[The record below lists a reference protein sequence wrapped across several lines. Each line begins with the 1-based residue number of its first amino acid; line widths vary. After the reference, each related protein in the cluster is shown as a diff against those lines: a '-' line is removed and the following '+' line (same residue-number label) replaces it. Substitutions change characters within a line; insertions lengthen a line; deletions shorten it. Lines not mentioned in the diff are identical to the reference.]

1 MTEALHQQSGSPMLG
16 RMNDAYFD
24 KLSRRAVAPD
34 SVRAKGP
41 LTEPKTYGVFELPAT
56 SGAVRRFRM
65 GSYPIRLIELEQEF
79 KRCKLLFLFRVRPDA
94 VAMAGL
100 LNARNA

>member
-1 MTEALHQQSGSPMLG
+1 
-16 RMNDAYFD
+16 MNDVYFD
-24 KLSRRAVAPD
+24 KLSRRAVAPE
-34 SVRAKGP
+34 SVRTKG
-41 LTEPKTYGVFELPAT
+41 THTDPKTFGVFELPAS

-100 LNARNA
+100 LNARDQ

>member
-1 MTEALHQQSGSPMLG
+1 
-16 RMNDAYFD
+16 MNDVYFD

-41 LTEPKTYGVFELPAT
+41 LTDPKTFGVFELPAS

-100 LNARNA
+100 LNARDG

>member
-1 MTEALHQQSGSPMLG
+1 
-16 RMNDAYFD
+16 MNDVYFD

-41 LTEPKTYGVFELPAT
+41 LTDPKTFGVFELPAS

-65 GSYPIRLIELEQEF
+65 GSYPIRLIELAED
-79 KRCKLLFLFRVRPDA
+79 FRVLNRLEYLMVV
-94 VAMAGL
+94 VAQLRKRLSQTAGKIK
-100 LNARNA
+100 NG